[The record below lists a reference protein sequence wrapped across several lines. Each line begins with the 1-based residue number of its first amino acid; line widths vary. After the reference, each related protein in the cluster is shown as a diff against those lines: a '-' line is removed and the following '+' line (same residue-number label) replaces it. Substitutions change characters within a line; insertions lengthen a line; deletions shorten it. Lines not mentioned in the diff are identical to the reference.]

1 MFIVIVITNP
11 KFVISIEVKE
21 AKIFYTLNIKE
32 FFRRTLEIL
41 MNIERFSS
49 LLFFLIFS
57 SRFTN

>member
-1 MFIVIVITNP
+1 MIVITNL

-21 AKIFYTLNIKE
+21 AKILYTLNINE

-49 LLFFLIFS
+49 LLFS
-57 SRFTN
+57 